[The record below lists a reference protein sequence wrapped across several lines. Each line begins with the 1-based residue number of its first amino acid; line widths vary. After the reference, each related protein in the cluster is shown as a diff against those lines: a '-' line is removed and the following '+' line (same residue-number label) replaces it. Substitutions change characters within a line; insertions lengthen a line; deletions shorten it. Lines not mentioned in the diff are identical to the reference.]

1 MPTLIQYTKA
11 SDAWTEY
18 TLRGPDDLDAPQPQE
33 LCTIDGITYVS
44 VPDGEELPE
53 QFPQIA
59 DSIAPVTLT
68 PELRKAIIDASPQC
82 RLIAQRMIEQIRAH
96 YTPDDEAFLTR
107 ISVGS
112 LAGMYTYQPG
122 EAEEVLAFGAFVEGV
137 RQWGRDRRAE
147 LGL

>member
-18 TLRGPDDLDAPQPQE
+18 TLRGPDDLDSPQIE
-33 LCTIDGITYVS
+33 EIATIDGITYVC
-44 VPDGEELPE
+44 VPDGVELPE

-59 DSIAPVTLT
+59 DSIQPVTLT
-68 PELRKAIIDASPQC
+68 PELREQIKAASPQC
-82 RLIAQRMIEQIRAH
+82 RMIAQRMIEQIRAR
-96 YTPDDEAFLTR
+96 YTPEDEAFLTR

-137 RQWGRDRRAE
+137 RQWGRDQRAA